1 LEKKVEQHVFRRP
14 GKKDTH
20 MILVTAANGN
30 QGKLLIP
37 RLLLAGAE
45 VRACVRSEESARALR
60 EAGVG
65 EVVVGDLSEPGFLAR
80 AMAGVEAAYHVGP
93 TLHPNEREIGFA
105 AVDAARS
112 AGVKHF
118 VMSSV
123 LHAITTDL
131 VQHEIKRDIEEHLL
145 SSGLE
150 FTILQPANYMLP
162 HRLKPAFEQGI
173 FRLSWS
179 LDRLQSMVALDD
191 VAEVVAD
198 VLTNLELHAG
208 ATYELVAPGRYTA
221 YDLGRIIAS
230 VTGKEI
236 SVEEIGCNTF
246 LNQVLGNPNKFPYQA
261 KAMRAITARYSSHD
275 FIGNSNVLTWLLRH
289 PPTSFAQFVQ
299 AQHDA
304 FLKT

>member
-1 LEKKVEQHVFRRP
+1 
-14 GKKDTH
+14 

-37 RLLLAGAE
+37 RLLSAGAE
-45 VRACVRSEESARALR
+45 VRACVRSEESAQALR
-60 EAGVG
+60 AAGVA
-65 EVVVGDLSEPGFLAR
+65 EVIVGDLYNPGLLRR
-80 AMAGVEAAYHVGP
+80 AMAGVAAAYHVGP
-93 TLHPNEREIGFA
+93 TLHPKEREIGFA
-105 AVDAARS
+105 AVDAARY

-150 FTILQPANYMLP
+150 FTILQPANYMLA

-179 LDRLQSMVALDD
+179 LDRLQSMVALGDM
-191 VAEVVAD
+191 AEVAAG

-208 ATYELVAPGRYTA
+208 ATYELVAPGRYSA
-221 YDLGRIIAS
+221 HDLGLIIAGII
-230 VTGKEI
+230 GKEI
-236 SVEEIGCNTF
+236 RVEEIGGDTF
-246 LNQVLGNPNKFPYQA
+246 LNQVLGDPDKFPYQA

-275 FIGNSNVLTWLLRH
+275 FIGNPNVLTWLLGR
-289 PPTSFAQFVQ
+289 PPTTFAQFVE

-304 FLKT
+304 FLGKS